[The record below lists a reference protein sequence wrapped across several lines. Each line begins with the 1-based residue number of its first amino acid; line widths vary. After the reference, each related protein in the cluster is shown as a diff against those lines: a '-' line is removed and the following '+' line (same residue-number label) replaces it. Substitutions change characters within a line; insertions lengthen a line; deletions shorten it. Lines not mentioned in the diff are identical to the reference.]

1 MVFYAYE
8 ITLAGGKVEQ
18 ASSSF
23 NKRSIDFFRKYC
35 GIKMFEREKGGE
47 VDGNIWPR

>member
-8 ITLAGGKVEQ
+8 IALAGGKVEQ
-18 ASSSF
+18 ASSF

-35 GIKMFEREKGGE
+35 GKKKTASDI
-47 VDGNIWPR
+47 N